1 MTRGSLGTFK
11 NVFFSILRLC
21 FFGVLSFCAISP
33 GIANTAYTFA
43 TYPTNDPARV
53 YAAFRVLGEFVAGE
67 TGWDVRVVVTRNYEE
82 MQRRLLDGSVDFAI
96 VSPSAYIRFASRVS
110 YVATYAEW
118 NEKKGALTPYYRSMI
133 ISLKESPVMELRDLK
148 GRNFGFTDR
157 ESTSGHRI
165 PRLMLGAADM
175 EPETFFGNFFYLG
188 RHDAVIEALLA
199 GSIEGGAVSDGTL
212 ENAISRYGDFFRILA
227 VSDPIPLDAVV
238 ASPSVSEE
246 HRELLCRTLLSISP
260 DSPSMRALQEHLSW
274 HAAGFVELEDAFYNP
289 LRSVFDLPL
298 PESGEGE

>member
-1 MTRGSLGTFK
+1 MCTPLPGSAKG
-11 NVFFSILRLC
+11 
-21 FFGVLSFCAISP
+21 
-33 GIANTAYTFA
+33 AYTFA

-53 YAAFRVLGEFVAGE
+53 YAAFRVLGEFVAEE

-96 VSPSAYIRFASRVS
+96 VSPSAYVRFSSRFS

-118 NEKKGALTPYYRSMI
+118 NEKKGALTPYYRSVI

-148 GRNFGFTDR
+148 GKNFGFTDR

-165 PRLMLGAADM
+165 PRLMLHAADM
-175 EPETFFGNFFYLG
+175 EPESFFGNFFYLG
-188 RHDAVIEALLA
+188 RHDAVIQALLA

-212 ENAISRYGDFFRILA
+212 ENAISRYGDRFRVLA

-260 DSPSMRALQEHLSW
+260 DSPSMRALQEHLGW
-274 HAAGFVELEDAFYNP
+274 PAAGFVELEDAFYNS
-289 LRSVFDLPL
+289 LRAAFDLPL